1 MFVLTFLELA
11 AAASSSS
18 SVSQTTVMATATAD
32 PTSYWITAM
41 GDASGIQAHYQQK
54 FTRYFS
60 EIHSPLSG
68 KIGLGRISGDA
79 GRSREYP
86 LKTAPEA
93 DALYQVASDDEA
105 SSGTVPAV
113 TSGLLRQA
121 LDTDSRG
128 HLKTSD
134 AGWTSIAAVAGEAS
148 TWYGPTVTQASID
161 TPVGSQSSEGHY
173 GGTYTFPIY
182 TLGGTYQAQ
191 STVPVTAEGSPY
203 KTMTIMVDGSV
214 VTSGDNDD
222 SSSTSASDSSS
233 SVTKAAAAAD
243 TASVTSD
250 STATDTTATQ
260 NTPAAATATN
270 TAATNTAAT
279 NTAATNTAATAATNT
294 AATNTA
300 ATAATNTAATNTA
313 ATNTAATAAT
323 NTATTAAAADAA
335 GAAGV
340 APAAPAPAAANP

>member
-41 GDASGIQAHYQQK
+41 GDASGIQAHYQQR

-86 LKTAPEA
+86 LTTAPEA

-214 VTSGDNDD
+214 VTSADDDSSSTSASD

-243 TASVTSD
+243 AASVTSD

-279 NTAATNTAATAATNT
+279 AATNTAATAATT
-294 AATNTA
+294 AA
-300 ATAATNTAATNTA
+300 TA

-335 GAAGV
+335 GAAGA

>member
-41 GDASGIQAHYQQK
+41 GDASGIQAHYQQR

-68 KIGLGRISGDA
+68 KIGLGRISGEA

-86 LKTAPEA
+86 LTTAPEA

-233 SVTKAAAAAD
+233 TSASDSSSSVTKAAAAAD

-279 NTAATNTAATAATNT
+279 AATNTAATAATNT
-294 AATNTA
+294 AATAATTA
-300 ATAATNTAATNTA
+300 ATA

-335 GAAGV
+335 GAAGA